1 MNRKHK
7 KPQWKKVQDKK
18 ILQKKRNQWLLGI
31 GFLSFLSLL
40 ILGGLLYKKA
50 KFSIWDGI
58 SRLGMV
64 KQDESKIMLE
74 ILLPKQDRLIKIEL
88 PFDLVVEVPFG
99 YGEYQL
105 EKIYRLGEL
114 DEKGGELL
122 TRTTQDLMGL
132 SVKGYQYNKQTNL
145 TWWDKLRISW
155 FKMKANK
162 NINLSLIEEI
172 GLIETILADGS
183 KTLEPSEIL
192 IDEFINQYLFDELI
206 VNEGMSVTVLNASG
220 VDNLATKTAR
230 IINNLGGQVSIV
242 SNQEE
247 NNQSELWLRDKSLL
261 NSMTTSKLKSIFN
274 IEVIKVFKADE
285 YRSDLV
291 LVISK
296 DYSQLK

>member
-1 MNRKHK
+1 MNRKNK